1 MARFV
6 LVHGAFS
13 GAWIWA
19 PLMERLQAAGHSV
32 EAFDLPGLGD
42 DHTPVS
48 EVTLDACA
56 ARLCEVLATSSEP
69 AIVVGNSMGG
79 IIATQGAARCPERV
93 AALVYVAAFMPK
105 DGQSLLDLTKL
116 PEGAGDQVQANL
128 VVEGEPPV
136 ATMPAAASG
145 PALYGSCAEDV
156 AAWAIA
162 RQRPQPVAPFATP
175 VSIPSGALD
184 GINRYAVLCTQI
196 EQSAGIAATD
206 GRRESMRRRRRAR
219 HGSHAAPVEDE
230 RVGRCAPAVRRA
242 DSRKRSKAG
251 SELTRQSQ
259 HEAVAILPRR
269 AIMRLKLFGI
279 VAFAVLAA
287 QWPVLAQGRGHIVRL
302 PWKGHAQSASVIV
315 PPGES
320 NAPGTVWHAAGCAD
334 RWRWADHPARP
345 VLGPSVALPGGER
358 RVQQRGVRV
367 HHH

>member
-32 EAFDLPGLGD
+32 EAFDLPGSGD

-56 ARLCEVLATSSEP
+56 ARLCEVPAGSSEP

-116 PEGAGDQVQANL
+116 PEGAGDQVQANI

-145 PALYGSCAEDV
+145 QALYGSCAEDV

-162 RQRPQPVAPFATP
+162 RQRPQLVAPFATP

-184 GINRYAVLCTQI
+184 GINRYAVLCTQDRAI
-196 EQSAGIAATD
+196 PPVLQRRMVAENACAGVVELDTDHTPHLSKTNELAEALQRFAALAVASAE
-206 GRRESMRRRRRAR
+206 GRPRAES
-219 HGSHAAPVEDE
+219 
-230 RVGRCAPAVRRA
+230 
-242 DSRKRSKAG
+242 
-251 SELTRQSQ
+251 RQS
-259 HEAVAILPRR
+259 H
-269 AIMRLKLFGI
+269 RLSSLREF
-279 VAFAVLAA
+279 
-287 QWPVLAQGRGHIVRL
+287 
-302 PWKGHAQSASVIV
+302 
-315 PPGES
+315 
-320 NAPGTVWHAAGCAD
+320 
-334 RWRWADHPARP
+334 
-345 VLGPSVALPGGER
+345 
-358 RVQQRGVRV
+358 
-367 HHH
+367 